1 MAGLAAAAG
10 DTCVLRSRGDL
21 AIAVCIPAPTACVFT
36 RSTSSR
42 RFLSSRLPFS
52 GTVVRCALASFPCA
66 RAISP
71 RLLYGIVSADED
83 SGAPAHSESR
93 TAPAPTSGAVRD
105 SLWAGAPESS
115 SAETIPYKSLGEIAR
130 AHGNDASAQR
140 TTVPEKGNLEERKR
154 REEVERVKTQAV
166 GAGMQTAIAKSPL
179 DRRT

>member
-52 GTVVRCALASFPCA
+52 GRVVRCALASFPCA

-83 SGAPAHSESR
+83 SGAPAPSESR
-93 TAPAPTSGAVRD
+93 TAPEGA
-105 SLWAGAPESS
+105 AGAGSGLAVLEPAVSI
-115 SAETIPYKSLGEIAR
+115 AWIPNDSQHCPGPLRCFCRTLCGRSRIRYGFADL
-130 AHGNDASAQR
+130 AH
-140 TTVPEKGNLEERKR
+140 
-154 REEVERVKTQAV
+154 QAV
-166 GAGMQTAIAKSPL
+166 YQ
-179 DRRT
+179 DF